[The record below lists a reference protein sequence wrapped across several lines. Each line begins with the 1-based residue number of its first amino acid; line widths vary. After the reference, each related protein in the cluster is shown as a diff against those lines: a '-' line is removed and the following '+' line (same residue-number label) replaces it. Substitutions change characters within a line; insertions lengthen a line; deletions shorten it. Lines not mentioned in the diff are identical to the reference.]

1 MSNPIYALI
10 LAGGSGERFW
20 PLSRR
25 NRAKQLLRL
34 VSERTLLEET
44 VARLE
49 GFVPTERILIL
60 TNIEQENGVR
70 DLLEGFRKKNIIE
83 VHAKRDTAAAGAL
96 GAGWG
101 VGGD

>member
-10 LAGGSGERFW
+10 LAGGSGQRFW

-25 NRAKQLLRL
+25 NRPKQLLRL

-49 GFVPTERILIL
+49 GFVPTERIPGMWVWREGLYAFMQCNAERSAAYFCILIAQVVEMG
-60 TNIEQENGVR
+60 IE
-70 DLLEGFRKKNIIE
+70 IE
-83 VHAKRDTAAAGAL
+83 I
-96 GAGWG
+96 
-101 VGGD
+101 